1 MTMIK
6 DKTVLVTGGA
16 RGIGRHVGEYL
27 LQAGAKKLIIWDI
40 DKRGCHETS
49 RDLRNAGH
57 RVQFYV
63 ADTSKTADV
72 ERTAASILKH
82 AGEIDILVNSAGIV
96 VGKNF
101 VEHSHADIDRSIH
114 TNLLGAMHVTRAFLP
129 HMIERGSGHIV
140 TMASAAGL
148 LPNRRMTAYVAS
160 KWGLVGWSESLR
172 LELQKLGR
180 DLHVTTVTPSY
191 VSTGMFE
198 GVNAPLLTPILSPEK
213 IARTIVEAIRSN
225 KILVRAPFMVHLI
238 PLLRGILPAR
248 LFDFVA
254 GKIFGVYD
262 SMTTFTGRQRPP
274 QHQHRRRP
282 RRFHRPRRT
291 SQQSTP
297 PPSQ

>member
-1 MTMIK
+1 MIK

-16 RGIGRHVGEYL
+16 QGIGRLVGEYL

-40 DKRGCHETS
+40 DKRGCHEAS
-49 RDLRNAGH
+49 RELRNAGH

-63 ADTSKTADV
+63 ADTSKLADV
-72 ERTAASILKH
+72 ERTAGSILKNV
-82 AGEIDILVNSAGIV
+82 GEIDILVLAAGIV

-101 VEHSHADIDRSIH
+101 VEHSHADIDRSIN
-114 TNLLGAMHVTRAFLP
+114 TNLLGVMHVTRAFLP

-140 TMASAAGL
+140 TIASAAGL

-172 LELQKLGR
+172 LELEKLGR
-180 DLHVTTVTPSY
+180 KLHVTTVTPSY
-191 VSTGMFE
+191 ISTGMFE
-198 GVNAPLLTPILSPEK
+198 GVRAPLLTPILKPEK
-213 IARTIVEAIRSN
+213 IARKIVSAINSN
-225 KILVRAPFMVHLI
+225 KILVRAPFMVHFI
-238 PLLRGILPAR
+238 PLLRGILPSR

-262 SMTTFTGRQRPP
+262 SMTTFTGRRRPP
-274 QHQHRRRP
+274 QHQQRRRP
-282 RRFHRPRRT
+282 RRFYRPRQK
-291 SQQSTP
+291 SQQATP